1 MRFLDFL
8 YPTLLTLA
16 LHTPETEATRRPG
29 DSILLSNVKTLT
41 LRKELKTSHRRVS
54 AVPQLKCVGGNAKG
68 LYEVDVLRCNNQG
81 SDYDAENIQWTCTA
95 SLPSEFKLGSTDVI
109 CEGYD
114 SSSDPYVLKGSCGV
128 EYRLMLTDVG
138 EKKYGRGSE
147 NTWEG
152 FKSKS
157 RVDWPAIIFFAIFL
171 SVLGWIVY
179 AAFFQARGT
188 RLGAGGNTLGWNG
201 GGGGG
206 GPGGNDP
213 PPPYDYDPKPS
224 SFRQS
229 AAPVPGQQ

>member
-1 MRFLDFL
+1 
-8 YPTLLTLA
+8 
-16 LHTPETEATRRPG
+16 
-29 DSILLSNVKTLT
+29 
-41 LRKELKTSHRRVS
+41 
-54 AVPQLKCVGGNAKG
+54 
-68 LYEVDVLRCNNQG
+68 
-81 SDYDAENIQWTCTA
+81 
-95 SLPSEFKLGSTDVI
+95 
-109 CEGYD
+109 
-114 SSSDPYVLKGSCGV
+114 
-128 EYRLMLTDVG
+128 MLTDVG
-138 EKKYGRGSE
+138 EKKYGRGRE

-157 RVDWPAIIFFAIFL
+157 RIDWPAIIFFAIFL

-188 RLGAGGNTLGWNG
+188 RLGAGGNNLGWNG

-229 AAPVPGQQ
+229 AAPAPGQQGWRPGFWTGALGGAAAGYMAGNRGQQQRRYQDSPSRIWNGFRDDHDPGEGSSGWGSGGRTRSSGSSGSSFSSTRHESTGFGSTSRR